1 MDRAR
6 RHLELLVEA
15 ARHLPEGTDAEVLFD
30 VIGRRLQQTLGEP
43 TVGVRLVAEQAL
55 GPVAQAGPHVEVDLA
70 GAEVQD
76 EVAVEVALRGVEVE
90 GTLTVTGQRGTFEEE
105 ARALLQPL
113 ADLLSG
119 VLCQQMLFDHVL
131 RTNTALARLD
141 DISRDLNTAREVET
155 IVGVAAAGLA
165 DLVDADGLGLYVLAE
180 GLPTLLAWHGEPDAF
195 PQTVAVVGGGGRV
208 LVGKEGA
215 TAVPLGGGELAGRRV
230 LVELLRGGEG
240 AALGLIVIRL
250 GADAPSVGAESRAL
264 ISALAGHLAVAV
276 HNARLLAEMRRYAT
290 FDDLTGLAG
299 RRHFLNELQREI
311 DRAKR
316 DGRPLSLLM
325 VDADHFK
332 AINDGYG
339 HLAGDEVLK
348 AMSIALVDGT
358 RSLDVVGRLGGEE
371 FGVLLPTA
379 SEELAMMVAERLR
392 ASVEAVA
399 VPWRDGVLRVT
410 VSVGVAAWSE
420 PMSPDDL
427 VGLADEALYVAK
439 DQGRNR
445 VIARTSLETVEWTG
459 GAPVIQDLDL

>member
-1 MDRAR
+1 MERVH
-6 RHLELLVEA
+6 RHLELLIEA

-30 VIGRRLQQTLGEP
+30 VIGRRLQETLGEP
-43 TVGVRLVAEQAL
+43 KVRVHLSARSLGDLVLDGDPVG
-55 GPVAQAGPHVEVDLA
+55 DST
-70 GAEVQD
+70 EVQ
-76 EVAVEVALRGVEVE
+76 VALRGVEVQ
-90 GTLTVTGQRGTFEEE
+90 GTLTVSGEAGTFEDE
-105 ARALLQPL
+105 AGDLLQPL

-119 VLCQQMLFDHVL
+119 VLCQQVLFEHVL

-141 DISRDLNTAREVET
+141 DISRDLNTAREVST
-155 IVGVAAAGLA
+155 IVQVAAAGLA
-165 DLVDADGLGLYVLAE
+165 DLVGADGMGLYVLAE
-180 GLPTLLAWHGEPDAF
+180 GLPTLLAWDGDPDAF
-195 PQTVAVVGGGGRV
+195 PQTVVVVGSNGRA

-215 TAVPLGGGELAGRRV
+215 AEVPLGGGELDGRPV

-250 GADAPSVGAESRAL
+250 TRSADDVSAEERAL

-311 DRAKR
+311 DRARR
-316 DGRPLSLLM
+316 DSRPLSLLM

-339 HLAGDEVLK
+339 HLAGDEVLR
-348 AMSIALVDGT
+348 ALAVALVEGT

-371 FGVLLPTA
+371 FGVVLPTA
-379 SEELAMMVAERLR
+379 PEGMAIAVAERLR
-392 ASVEAVA
+392 QAVLGIA
-399 VPWRDGVLRVT
+399 VPWRDEGVLKVT
-410 VSVGVAAWSE
+410 VSVGVSTWSE

-427 VGLADEALYVAK
+427 LGLADEAMYAAK
-439 DQGRNR
+439 EQGRNR
-445 VIARTSLETVEWTG
+445 VVTRTSLETVEWTG
-459 GAPVIQDLDL
+459 GAPTLLE